1 MSPVLLTLAAIV
13 FIFTSIAIW
22 AYRESN
28 DGWMAFSIVAAAFTL
43 IFGFGMFGTLNTM
56 RSEEAPCKVY
66 EVLKGK
72 HIVVVSTNRGNV
84 IFDNYK
90 IEDIN
95 DSTKFFWTLDYNHYN
110 VEINKTLI
118 YK

>member
-22 AYRESN
+22 AHRESN
-28 DGWMAFSIVAAAFTL
+28 
-43 IFGFGMFGTLNTM
+43 
-56 RSEEAPCKVY
+56 
-66 EVLKGK
+66 VLKGK

-95 DSTKFFWTLDYNHYN
+95 DSTKFYWTLDHNHYN
-110 VEINKTLI
+110 VEINHTLI

>member
-22 AYRESN
+22 AYR
-28 DGWMAFSIVAAAFTL
+28 
-43 IFGFGMFGTLNTM
+43 
-56 RSEEAPCKVY
+56 
-66 EVLKGK
+66 
-72 HIVVVSTNRGNV
+72 VSTNRGNV

-110 VEINKTLI
+110 VEIGHTLI